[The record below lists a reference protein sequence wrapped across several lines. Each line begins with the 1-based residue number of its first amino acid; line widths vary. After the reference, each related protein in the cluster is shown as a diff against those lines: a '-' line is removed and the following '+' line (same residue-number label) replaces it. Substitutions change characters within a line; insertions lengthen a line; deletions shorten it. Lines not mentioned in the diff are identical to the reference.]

1 MSDNYPA
8 NPEDLRSRGTKGVM
22 AAAGGVGL
30 MIVSAL
36 VASPIVAGII
46 GGALAFLGFTGVVS
60 KKRTDRSTGAIVL
73 AIGGVALASAFLHGP
88 LGGLLSLA
96 GLGLLGFG
104 GWNIFK
110 FVKGLRTRA

>member
-8 NPEDLRSRGTKGVM
+8 SPNDLRAQGTKGVM

-30 MIVSAL
+30 MVVSAL

-46 GGALAFLGFTGVVS
+46 GGVLAFLGFTGVVS
-60 KKRTDRSTGAIVL
+60 KKRTDRTTGGIVL

-96 GLGLLGFG
+96 GLGLIAFG

-110 FVKGLRTRA
+110 FIKGLRSRA

>member
-8 NPEDLRSRGTKGVM
+8 SPEDLRAQGTKGVM

-30 MIVSAL
+30 MVVSAL

-46 GGALAFLGFTGVVS
+46 GGVLAFLGFTGVVS
-60 KKRTDRSTGAIVL
+60 KKKTDRTTGAIVL
-73 AIGGVALASAFLHGP
+73 GIGGVALASAFLHGP
-88 LGGLLSLA
+88 LSGLLSLA
-96 GLGLLGFG
+96 GLGLVVFG

-110 FVKGLRTRA
+110 FIKGLRTRT